1 MDIWVLPLVM
11 RDRQE
16 SRARRFGLHGHR
28 VVRRLLEIRHGRCRT
43 DGSG

>member
-1 MDIWVLPLVM
+1 MDIWGVASVM

-16 SRARRFGLHGHR
+16 RRACRIGRSGHR
-28 VVRRLLEIRHGRCRT
+28 MIRRLLEIRHGRCRT